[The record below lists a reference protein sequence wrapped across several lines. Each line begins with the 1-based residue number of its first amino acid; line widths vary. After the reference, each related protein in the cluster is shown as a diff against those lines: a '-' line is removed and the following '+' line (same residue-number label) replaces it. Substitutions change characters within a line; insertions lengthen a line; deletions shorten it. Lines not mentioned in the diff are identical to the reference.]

1 MTPMPQMLKTEAL
14 ILFAVVLLPLV
25 LADSSGSG
33 LVLVFC
39 YNSETDPPFR
49 DMIRFA
55 SNLSSSLSAMEGN
68 GGLQFVPCT
77 SLSELHEFLNLPQ
90 VVAVVISVVGPLDE
104 ELRTRLESM
113 FSDGLGLVGFNHV
126 CKKPFSGSLAE
137 RVFPIFGNRS
147 ARGKMTLVGKRWIR
161 TRTYYRSAQHPITE
175 GLPENFTL
183 PDFEIVYCSRSDKKF
198 SEGWPTPS
206 RGIYTVLYTTT
217 DRKSPYPGKLL
228 PGAVAYEN
236 RGRSVSFP
244 GFYATETK
252 GVESFT
258 NFVSNPTFTRL
269 VYNAVKWV
277 SEAGAKS
284 SEERMSTFSAILE
297 GFREELESTESNL
310 ESWRKARASGKLILQ
325 TLVVLCGAALTAL
338 TVVLCFRRQ
347 EGVES

>member
-1 MTPMPQMLKTEAL
+1 MLKTEAL
-14 ILFAVVLLPLV
+14 ILFAIALSPLV
-25 LADSSGSG
+25 LADGSGSG

-49 DMIRFA
+49 DMTHFA
-55 SNLSSSLSAMEGN
+55 FNLSSCLSAMEEN
-68 GGLQFVPCT
+68 GALQFIPCT
-77 SLSELHEFLNLPQ
+77 SLSELHQFLNLPQ

-126 CKKPFSGSLAE
+126 CKKSLSGSLAE
-137 RVFPIFGNRS
+137 RVFPIFGNMS
-147 ARGKMTLVGKRWIR
+147 AKGKMTLVGSKWIR
-161 TRTYYRSAQHPITE
+161 TRTYYRSAEHPITE

-183 PDFEIVYCSRSDKKF
+183 PDFEIAYCSRSDGKF
-198 SEGWPTPS
+198 SEGWPTPPE
-206 RGIYTVLYTTT
+206 GTYTVLYTTT

-228 PGAVAYEN
+228 PGVVAYEN
-236 RGRSVSFP
+236 GGRSVSFP

-252 GVESFT
+252 GVESFA
-258 NFVSNPTFTRL
+258 NFVSDPIFARL

-284 SEERMSTFSAILE
+284 SEQRLSTFSAMLE
-297 GFREELESTESNL
+297 GFHEELESAERNL
-310 ESWRKARASGKLILQ
+310 ESYRKARASSKLILQ
-325 TLVVLCGAALTAL
+325 VLVVLCGAGLIAL